1 MIAIELSFLEP
12 IGGASPKFAHKS
24 KGSILFQELDQS
36 MSLSCPA
43 QGFPVPAFR
52 LVEKHFLR
60 IQIELSFLEPI
71 GGAGPKFAHESKG
84 SILVKELSQAISLS
98 CPAQGFPVPAF
109 RLV

>member
-1 MIAIELSFLEP
+1 MFKNLGNQLAFHAQLRVHLFPHSGWFSNIFFSIQIELSFLEP

-52 LVEKHFLR
+52 LV
-60 IQIELSFLEPI
+60 
-71 GGAGPKFAHESKG
+71 
-84 SILVKELSQAISLS
+84 
-98 CPAQGFPVPAF
+98 
-109 RLV
+109 